1 MAQSKR
7 KQKQKAG
14 RHSLLT
20 GEITRQICSF
30 ITAGCYDYAAAEACG
45 ISLHTFKEW
54 MARGEGRDERSQDKK
69 YATFATA
76 IRHAKAT
83 ARISAEVTVK
93 KSDPKWWLA
102 RMYRDRP
109 GEPGWTGTLEVTG
122 KEGAPLTV
130 IETRQEMASRAQVV
144 AEAVKLLAD
153 QGVSVRLPTSERRAI
168 ETTATPVEG
177 A

>member
-1 MAQSKR
+1 MAQSKS
-7 KQKQKAG
+7 KPKQKAG

-20 GEITRQICSF
+20 AEITQKICSY

-69 YATFATA
+69 HATFATA

-109 GEPGWTGTLEVTG
+109 GEPGWTATLEVAG
-122 KEGAPLTV
+122 KESESAPLTLV
-130 IETRQEMASRAQVV
+130 ETRQEMASRAAVM
-144 AEAVKLLAD
+144 AEAVKILAD
-153 QGVSVRLPTSERRAI
+153 QGIEIQLAPERKVI
-168 ETTATPVEG
+168 ETPAK
-177 A
+177 

>member
-1 MAQSKR
+1 MVSTMSQSKR

-20 GEITRQICSF
+20 AEITQKICSY
-30 ITAGCYDYAAAEACG
+30 IAAGCYDYAAAEACG

-69 YATFATA
+69 HATFATA

-109 GEPGWTGTLEVTG
+109 GEPGWTETLKLTG
-122 KEGAPLTV
+122 KESAPLTLV
-130 IETRQEMASRAQVV
+130 EARQEMASRAAVMV
-144 AEAVKLLAD
+144 EAVKILAE
-153 QGVSVRLPTSERRAI
+153 QGIKIRLPVGT
-168 ETTATPVEG
+168 
-177 A
+177 